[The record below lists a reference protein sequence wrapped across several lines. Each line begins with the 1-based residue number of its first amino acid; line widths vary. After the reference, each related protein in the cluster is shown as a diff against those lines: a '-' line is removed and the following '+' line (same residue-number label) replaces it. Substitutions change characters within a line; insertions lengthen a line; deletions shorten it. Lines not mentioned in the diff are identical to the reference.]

1 MRRGYKVAKS
11 LRGSLTLQLSAG
23 NNIAQFGDH
32 VWHVVGAH
40 VVLSEAEGFPQ
51 SCGFSAVPAPVSW
64 HLDTCTLGP
73 TLLLGRWRLRPSSP
87 SALDPSPRRDLWQKM

>member
-1 MRRGYKVAKS
+1 MRRGYKVVES

-23 NNIAQFGDH
+23 NNISQFGDH

-51 SCGFSAVPAPVSW
+51 SYDFSAVPALVSW
-64 HLDTCTLGP
+64 HLDTWTLGP

-87 SALDPSPRRDLWQKM
+87 SALDPSPRRDLWKKV